1 MKISII
7 VPVYKAEKHLAATL
21 DSLIGQTH
29 ADLEIICVNDG
40 SPDTSA
46 SILEAYAARDERV
59 RVIEQENQGVS
70 VARNTGMAHAT
81 GDILMFVDA
90 DDTLVDAACAR
101 VHEVFATRQPE
112 ALTFGLECD
121 PPEVAPASLRR
132 ELAPRD
138 AVYDAFAPDLLFKEH
153 ARPYACRT
161 ALSADFARRERI
173 MFEPGLGL
181 AEDQVFYFAVYPFAR
196 RTVLSSEKLYVYRMN
211 DESATHAAFDTATA
225 LRKKLDAHLCAIEAI
240 CRIWDERGLHDF
252 CAAELLEWCLDFTML
267 DIGKLPAGEQRMA
280 YARLTACLDRHFGTP
295 CEHFARRRPTKA
307 CLADIRAALDD
318 APARP
323 QCAADAIGKDET
335 DDTAEHA
342 SAEHAAAACTHA
354 ASTDTDTKLDA
365 RAPHDAPNG
374 RASDAFDQDK
384 TGKAGRAAPASGPAV
399 TPMHKARYY
408 LMRRGFARCAE
419 RVLMKLGVV
428 K

>member
-29 ADLEIICVNDG
+29 ADLEIVCVNDG
-40 SPDTSA
+40 SPDTSG

-59 RVIEQENQGVS
+59 CVIEQENQGVS

-81 GDILMFVDA
+81 GDVLMFVDA
-90 DDTLVDAACAR
+90 DDTLVDTACAR

-112 ALTFGLECD
+112 AFTFGLECD
-121 PPEVAPASLRR
+121 PPEAAPASLRR

-138 AVYDAFAPDLLFKEH
+138 AVYDGFAPDLLFKEH

-161 ALSADFARRERI
+161 ALSADFARREGI

-196 RTVLSSEKLYVYRMN
+196 RTVLSSEKLYIYRMN
-211 DESATHAAFDTATA
+211 DESATHAAFAPQTA

-240 CRIWDERGLHDF
+240 CRIWDERGLHHF

-267 DIGKLPAGEQRMA
+267 DIGKLPAGEQRMD
-280 YARLTACLDRHFGTP
+280 YARLMACLDKHFGAP
-295 CEHFARRRPTKA
+295 CERFARRRPTKA

-318 APARP
+318 APALA
-323 QCAADAIGKDET
+323 QYENGAIKKSKANGTDA
-335 DDTAEHA
+335 
-342 SAEHAAAACTHA
+342 HA
-354 ASTDTDTKLDA
+354 ASDDTGTAPGA
-365 RAPHDAPNG
+365 RAPHDAPDG
-374 RASDAFDQDK
+374 RASDAFDQDA
-384 TGKAGRAAPASGPAV
+384 TGKANVATPANGPVVA
-399 TPMHKARYY
+399 PMHKARYY
-408 LMRRGFARCAE
+408 LMRRGFVRCAE
-419 RVLMKLGVV
+419 RVLMKMGVV